1 MWLGSDRARTATE
14 THSPQR
20 PAREPTRRY
29 CRSCRRATPQAP
41 NGDIDRSAWHM
52 PEVHCRSLRTMTSV
66 LVASTTPRHQ
76 RAGDGLHG
84 ALAKELRLGRR
95 PLDATRVVNLPRA
108 VERAHTAATRCEP
121 LRQVERLR
129 MHLATPPRQSTRC
142 RRPCRHATRQPPRLL
157 RRQVMQLSG
166 RG

>member
-14 THSPQR
+14 PHSPQR
-20 PAREPTRRY
+20 PAREPAKRY
-29 CRSCRRATPQAP
+29 CRSCRRAIPQAP
-41 NGDIDRSAWHM
+41 NDGIDSSAWHM
-52 PEVHCRSLRTMTSV
+52 PEVHCRPLRTMTSG
-66 LVASTTPRHQ
+66 LFASTTPRHQ
-76 RAGDGLHG
+76 CASDGLQG

-95 PLDATRVVNLPRA
+95 PLDATRIVSLPRA
-108 VERAHTAATRCEP
+108 VERASTAAKRCEP
-121 LRQVERLR
+121 LRQVERLS

-142 RRPCRHATRQPPRLL
+142 RRPCRRPPRQPPCLL